1 MIIPMGRVIR
11 FAIATAMRLEEI
23 FKVEWSDVDLK
34 TRVVTI
40 RDRKDPRHKVD
51 LSRFRAAP
59 SARLGHFPFKI
70 DWAFPTQC

>member
-51 LSRFRAAP
+51 LSRFRSEERRVGKECRSRWSP
-59 SARLGHFPFKI
+59 YH
-70 DWAFPTQC
+70 

>member
-51 LSRFRAAP
+51 LSRFRSHSRSPFAHNM
-59 SARLGHFPFKI
+59 RLKERN
-70 DWAFPTQC
+70 